1 MEEPPDGFG
10 SQRSLPGAGS
20 RAARGGDALCAGTLL
35 TALKTCVLRGVHRPA
50 GNDSLVFGALS
61 HTQLCGMA
69 ESGGPFI
76 EQIYLLQGYAEGW
89 KGGTQGEKKI
99 DERPCI
105 DHLMYSRDKHGYY
118 RGWFWGNKETQ
129 GLNTSG
135 LSVQGSASIVAPILL
150 KNSSAQGRVPGRG
163 DPGQLRAGP
172 GLRPPLAAGAHGEGA
187 QEHPAVPA
195 PQPQELHLDLRRLL
209 RHDRVN

>member
-20 RAARGGDALCAGTLL
+20 RAARGGDALCAGTVRAADSTENLC
-35 TALKTCVLRGVHRPA
+35 ASWCPSPSWQRFPGVWCIKSHPA
-50 GNDSLVFGALS
+50 VWDG
-61 HTQLCGMA
+61 
-69 ESGGPFI
+69 
-76 EQIYLLQGYAEGW
+76 
-89 KGGTQGEKKI
+89 
-99 DERPCI
+99 
-105 DHLMYSRDKHGYY
+105 